1 MPFNDRGAPDSP
13 RKART
18 PPAAETSQEA
28 AYLKSLGE
36 KQNRVSIKLKDGETV
51 QGWMEYYD
59 KDMVRLTRDD
69 QPNLF
74 IFKRNILYI
83 AEDGE
88 SGPQAPSGIGQEQP
102 RRASRQK
109 RGAIAG
115 DLSPIQP
122 PRFRPRHGGDRPRS
136 RRPADGLFC
145 QHVKIEYKG
154 EADLVTVADRAS
166 EKLIRERI
174 GALWPGHDILGEE
187 EGLVDTGSDY
197 RWYVDPLDGTTNFAH
212 GFPVFCVSMALEHKG
227 RRIAGVVYDPT
238 REEMFAAEQGSG
250 AYLNQEPIRVS
261 PPRSWQKG
269 SWRPAFPATNAI
281 RIPIFISIIR
291 SRLRTHGVRRAGSA
305 ALDLCYVAAG
315 RLDGFWEF
323 NLNPWDTAAGVLLVE
338 EAGGRVTDFQGGAF
352 QIDSRETLAS
362 NGTAA
367 RSAPARV
374 PGDLR
379 GPRPR
384 ADGGSEGAQPIGR

>member
-1 MPFNDRGAPDSP
+1 LQVTSAESSHHDFVPAMAEIAREAGALLMG
-13 RKART
+13 
-18 PPAAETSQEA
+18 
-28 AYLKSLGE
+28 Y
-36 KQNRVSIKLKDGETV
+36 
-51 QGWMEYYD
+51 
-59 KDMVRLTRDD
+59 
-69 QPNLF
+69 
-74 IFKRNILYI
+74 
-83 AEDGE
+83 
-88 SGPQAPSGIGQEQP
+88 
-102 RRASRQK
+102 
-109 RGAIAG
+109 
-115 DLSPIQP
+115 
-122 PRFRPRHGGDRPRS
+122 FR
-136 RRPADGLFC
+136 

-187 EGLVDTGSDY
+187 EGLVDTGSEY

-238 REEMFAAEQGSG
+238 RQEMFAAEQGSG

-261 PPRSWQKG
+261 PTAKLG
-269 SWRPAFPATNAI
+269 EGLVATGFPSHKRHKNPNIHFYHQIT
-281 RIPIFISIIR
+281 
-291 SRLRTHGVRRAGSA
+291 LRTHGVRRAGSA

-338 EAGGRVTDFQGGAF
+338 EAGGRVTDFQGEAF

-362 NGTAA
+362 NGRLHEALLHEFQEIFA
-367 RSAPARV
+367 
-374 PGDLR
+374 GR
-379 GPRPR
+379 GLEPMADPRQR
-384 ADGGSEGAQPIGR
+384 DR